1 MSLKEVHQ
9 KLNDFGVS
17 MEALSKLP
25 IEEAIELLNYRRAK
39 LKEHASEFID
49 EAALDSEIE
58 QQYNRSLN

>member
-1 MSLKEVHQ
+1 
-9 KLNDFGVS
+9 